1 MLYGRQIAWHFS
13 SVCHGINQ
21 PTYPNGDSMENNGN
35 IMEYKKIQWHKYG

>member
-21 PTYPNGDSMENNGN
+21 PTYPNGDSMG
-35 IMEYKKIQWHKYG
+35 IQKDTMA